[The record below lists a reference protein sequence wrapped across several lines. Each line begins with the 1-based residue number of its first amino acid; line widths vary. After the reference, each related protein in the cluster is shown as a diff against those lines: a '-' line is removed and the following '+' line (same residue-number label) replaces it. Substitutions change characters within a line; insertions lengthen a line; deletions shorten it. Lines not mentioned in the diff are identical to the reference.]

1 MHALGEYHYAC
12 VLPRVPG
19 MYCVIIRHTS
29 PWSVGLGEGSP
40 YKASGEEIGSLAD
53 VCNQKKK
60 AAKIV
65 GVRSKTMVFLYIF
78 IVLLHVVLMTIG
90 FKC

>member
-1 MHALGEYHYAC
+1 MHVFYQEYYIKLA
-12 VLPRVPG
+12 
-19 MYCVIIRHTS
+19 S

-40 YKASGEEIGSLAD
+40 YKASQEEIGSLAD

-65 GVRSKTMVFLYIF
+65 GVRSKAIAYFWYCCTLFDDHRIR
-78 IVLLHVVLMTIG
+78 VLTCSLP
-90 FKC
+90 CS